1 MQKPL
6 STWKKAFRI
15 LAVGSVWISFTIAST
30 LNAWAQTEPD
40 LAKLALFEEFEN
52 LKSIDAN
59 QALSLAETIA
69 ADAGDPDLNL
79 YFAEIALEVGE
90 PTRSLEFLAPVI
102 RTFGTQNAAFNLA
115 DPEATR
121 AYELAARSHS
131 QLGNDEAAL
140 QSALAA
146 LDAAIAR
153 LGDQNPALLDRLKS
167 LKEQAATLRPELL
180 PMLEE
185 LRLKIEE
192 ANRPKISRM
201 SDLLLPPDTD
211 APSAV
216 KVWFG
221 TNRAATGSADP
232 AQMFGSGRD
241 GLSVGVLNV
250 TIPPSHQA
258 GRIER
263 PSGWFFTEH
272 LDPSKH
278 VVLESVQ
285 VLTKAAFAEG
295 CCGAEDKLLFI
306 HGYNVS
312 FHDGALRAAQL
323 YYDLEFPGQ
332 AMYYSWPSHGTL
344 YGYFSDANG
353 VSASR
358 PSIVE
363 FLEIATQG
371 EGKLHIVAHS
381 MGNRYLISALEA
393 FFREHPDRRI
403 GQLVLA
409 APDVDRNAL
418 SAQFG
423 NLEANSDGVT
433 LYASKKD
440 VALKV
445 SHRVNG
451 GRRAGD
457 ANGDLMRIEG
467 LDTIDASLIEADSLG
482 HSYFGDAP
490 ELLGDILG
498 VVRLGWRP
506 PERCGV
512 IKREDGGE
520 GDIWDVSPTGC
531 PVQQIRAAG
540 DLARLFGMQATEEA
554 RRRMDADDR
563 AQQEFWI
570 DVMNLIDA
578 RF

>member
-1 MQKPL
+1 MAAFAEFESL
-6 STWKKAFRI
+6 KASDPSQ
-15 LAVGSVWISFTIAST
+15 A
-30 LNAWAQTEPD
+30 
-40 LAKLALFEEFEN
+40 LALATRIVGN
-52 LKSIDAN
+52 
-59 QALSLAETIA
+59 
-69 ADAGDPDLNL
+69 ADDPALNL
-79 YFAEIALEVGE
+79 YFAEISLDLGD
-90 PTRSLEFLAPVI
+90 PTRSLEFLGPVI
-102 RTFGTQNAAFNLA
+102 RTFGTQNAVFGLA
-115 DPEATR
+115 DPATTR
-121 AYELAARSHS
+121 AHDLAARSHS
-131 QLGNDEAAL
+131 RLGNGEAAF

-146 LDAAIAR
+146 LDAAMAR
-153 LGDQNPALLDRLKS
+153 LGDENPALLDRLEG
-167 LKEQAATLRPELL
+167 LQAQAEILRPELM
-180 PMLEE
+180 PKLEE

-201 SDLLLPPDTD
+201 NDLLPPPGTD

-221 TNRAATGSADP
+221 TNRALTGSTDP
-232 AQMFGSGRD
+232 AQMFGSDRD
-241 GLSVGVLNV
+241 ELSVGVLNV

-258 GRIER
+258 GMIER

-272 LDPSKH
+272 LDPAKH
-278 VVLESVQ
+278 VVLESLHVM
-285 VLTKAAFAEG
+285 TNAAFAEG
-295 CCGAEDKLLFI
+295 CCGPEDKLLFV
-306 HGYNVS
+306 HGYNVN

-332 AMYYSWPSHGTL
+332 AMYYSWPSIGTL

-353 VSASR
+353 VLASR
-358 PSIVE
+358 PSMVE
-363 FLEIATQG
+363 FLDIATQG

-423 NLEANSDGVT
+423 NLEDNSDGVT
-433 LYASKKD
+433 LYASKRD
-440 VALKV
+440 IALKV
-445 SHRVNG
+445 SHKVNG

-498 VVRLGWRP
+498 LVRLGWRP

-512 IKREDGGE
+512 IKREDSGV
-520 GDIWDVSPTGC
+520 GDIWDVRPNRC

-540 DLARLFGMQATEEA
+540 DLARLFGTQATEEA
-554 RRRMDADDR
+554 RRRMDADDS

-570 DVMNLIDA
+570 NVMNLIED